1 MSLTAALQTTA
12 PFQLRRIPFVPAR
25 NSDAVPVPEGLD
37 LVVLNSGQPL
47 NVRACAAPL
56 GAFWDPFGTVSGPAA
71 LMRVDQTGV
80 VTVCEHSNARRTVP
94 ARDDSRRNCCK

>member
-25 NSDAVPVPEGLD
+25 KSDAVPVPEGLD

-47 NVRACAAPL
+47 NVRP
-56 GAFWDPFGTVSGPAA
+56 
-71 LMRVDQTGV
+71 
-80 VTVCEHSNARRTVP
+80 
-94 ARDDSRRNCCK
+94 